1 MTPALSVRRLEAT
14 DWPAVEAI
22 YREGIAT
29 GNATFEAN
37 PPTWEAFDSGKVPG
51 LRLVAVDGERVLGWT
66 AASLVSGRP
75 VYSGVAE
82 HSVYV
87 AGSAQGRG
95 VGRLLL
101 GALIEKSESLGF
113 WTLQSGVFAEN
124 EASLALHERFGFRIV
139 GVRER
144 LAKMTY
150 GPDVGRWRDVLLVER
165 RSAQI
170 GNS

>member
-1 MTPALSVRRLEAT
+1 MAPGLSVRRLEPA

-37 PPTWEAFDSGKVPG
+37 PPTWEAFYAGKVPE
-51 LRLVAVDGERVLGWT
+51 LRLVAVDRERVLGWA
-66 AASLVSGRP
+66 AASLVSERP
-75 VYSGVAE
+75 VYAGVAE

-87 AGSAQGRG
+87 AGSAQGQG
-95 VGRLLL
+95 IGRLLL
-101 GALIEKSESLGF
+101 GALIHKSESLGF
-113 WTLQSGVFAEN
+113 WTLQSGIFAEN
-124 EASLALHERFGFRIV
+124 EASLALHERLGFRIV

-165 RSAQI
+165 RSNRVDA
-170 GNS
+170 S